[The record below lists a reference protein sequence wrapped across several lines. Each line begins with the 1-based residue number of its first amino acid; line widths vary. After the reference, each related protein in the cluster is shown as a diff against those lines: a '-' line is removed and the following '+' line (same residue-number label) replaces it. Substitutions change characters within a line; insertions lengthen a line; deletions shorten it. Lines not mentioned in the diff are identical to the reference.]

1 MPMFKRCPK
10 CAESLRLLS
19 IKPTFQC
26 KNCGAH
32 LESNISKAELFA
44 FLVYFT
50 TLPFNWWLSEIVVE
64 CLTSAPAEYGV
75 WRNSVFVLGLGLVI
89 PIYAFVLQVRGSSND
104 QA

>member
-10 CAESLRLLS
+10 CSESLRLLS

-26 KNCGAH
+26 TNCDAH
-32 LESNISKAELFA
+32 LESNISKVELFA

-50 TLPFNWWLSEIVVE
+50 TLPVNWWLSEIVVE
-64 CLTSAPAEYGV
+64 YFTSAPAEYGV

-89 PIYAFVLQVRGSSND
+89 PVYAFMLQVRNCNYD
-104 QA
+104 QV